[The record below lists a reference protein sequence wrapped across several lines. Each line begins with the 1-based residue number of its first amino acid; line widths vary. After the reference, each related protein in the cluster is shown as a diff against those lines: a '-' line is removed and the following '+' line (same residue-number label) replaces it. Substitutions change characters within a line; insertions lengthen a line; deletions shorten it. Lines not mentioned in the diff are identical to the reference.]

1 MDFTHVPLLQTQR
14 DLYDLPRGGARFQAY
29 LDTMR
34 TADGGDIELPLP
46 AMNPMAK
53 EHVPQMLDDLLAM
66 GADAAA
72 AETVSRVSATQGWV
86 DAPGDS
92 PDFRVALVL
101 SDDLLGGWTNRYVY
115 EFTHRFREQ
124 ALHKRGWATVLLWT
138 SERYTPDDIR
148 EVTATTLH
156 RMAHIQQHGYPPT
169 LRDMFA
175 QEGYALHHAGATTP
189 SLEADD
195 LAYTREVLA
204 DYLDAKHEPILLPAL
219 FGDPAARELGYA
231 PLGLSPRAG
240 LALALHDASIK

>member
-1 MDFTHVPLLQTQR
+1 MKLTYVPLLQTQR
-14 DLYDLPRGGARFQAY
+14 NLYDLPRGGARFQEY

-34 TADGGDIELPLP
+34 TADGSDIELPLA

-86 DAPGDS
+86 DAPGDAA
-92 PDFRVALVL
+92 DFRVTLVL
-101 SDDLLGGWTNRYVY
+101 SDDWQGGWTNRYVY
-115 EFTHRFREQ
+115 EFNHRFREN

-138 SERYTPDDIR
+138 SETYTQEIVR
-148 EVTATTLH
+148 EAVATTLH
-156 RMAHIQQHGYPPT
+156 RLAHLQHHGDART
-169 LRDMFA
+169 LRDMLA
-175 QEGYALHHAGATTP
+175 QEGCATAQAGATTP
-189 SLEADD
+189 SLDADD

-204 DYLDAKHEPILLPAL
+204 DYLDAEHEPILLPAL
-219 FGDPAARELGYA
+219 FGDPAAHELGYT

-240 LALALHDASIK
+240 LALALHDALAE